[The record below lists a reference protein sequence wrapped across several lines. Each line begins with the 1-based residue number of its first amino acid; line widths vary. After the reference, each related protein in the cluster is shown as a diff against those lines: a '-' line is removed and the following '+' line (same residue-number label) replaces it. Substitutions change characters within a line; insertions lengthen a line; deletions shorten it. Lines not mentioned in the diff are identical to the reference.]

1 MASRHARPDLIPPP
15 PDQLPGHYVG
25 HGMWN
30 GQWIP
35 RMNLGTRVIHC
46 DLRHRTDEKR
56 CLSDHVVAVVALGS
70 HRVWEARS
78 ILGSRQSDH
87 PIKAFHALVEG
98 AGYTVLKAELE
109 KKGECVELNP
119 ISVAE

>member
-1 MASRHARPDLIPPP
+1 
-15 PDQLPGHYVG
+15 
-25 HGMWN
+25 
-30 GQWIP
+30 
-35 RMNLGTRVIHC
+35 MNLGTRVIHC